1 MDFPFVRLEGKSPQS
16 AGSKALK
23 FREFLVSIGG
33 SDFIKAQ
40 LDRTDGHYDL
50 SGLDDRLV
58 VSDPTSPSQNDF
70 GLGRLRDLA
79 ANLFK
84 PEQDSDSPLPS
95 NVNRYILDIC
105 TSSMGSLGDM
115 TLLNEV
121 KEAMTGGLLGRGG
134 DGAAETKTLVQA
146 RLIYVTEA
154 AAILGKVSS
163 SFVSFPPSPSPA
175 VPKFSPDFSSDVALE
190 SF

>member
-40 LDRTDGHYDL
+40 LDRTNGHYDL
-50 SGLDDRLV
+50 SRLDDRLV
-58 VSDPTSPSQNDF
+58 FSDPTSLSQNEF
-70 GLGRLRDLA
+70 GLGRLRLLA

-84 PEQDSDSPLPS
+84 PEQDSNSPLLLD
-95 NVNRYILDIC
+95 VNRYTLDIC
-105 TSSMGSLGDM
+105 TSSMDSLGDS

-121 KEAMTGGLLGRGG
+121 KEAMTGGLLGCGG
-134 DGAAETKTLVQA
+134 EGAAQAERLVEA
-146 RLIYVTEA
+146 RLIYVTKA

-163 SFVSFPPSPSPA
+163 SFVSFPPSPA
-175 VPKFSPDFSSDVALE
+175 VPKFSPDFSSDVASE